1 MKRPHYRHKGYS
13 LVKPVQVTR
22 YLSATRRAL
31 VKDIGGTEVN
41 LSAQQV
47 ILIDGCIN
55 ILGIIRSMELY
66 IAKSSV
72 MEGKELAPCLKNT
85 YLQYRNSL
93 HKTLAMLGL
102 NKRQTDEVLD
112 VQAVIRKFDREK
124 EEKAAIEEVEAK
136 DKDKKES

>member
-1 MKRPHYRHKGYS
+1 MKRQGYRHKGYS

-31 VKDIGGTEVN
+31 VKDIGETENN
-41 LSAQQV
+41 LSAQQT

-66 IAKSSV
+66 IAKTGV
-72 MEGKELAPCLKNT
+72 MKGQLLAPCLRNS

-102 NKRQTDEVLD
+102 DKRQVDEVLD
-112 VQAVIRKFDREK
+112 LQAYAREK
-124 EEKAAIEEVEAK
+124 YGKKKARK
-136 DKDKKES
+136 

>member
-13 LVKPVQVTR
+13 IVKPVQVMR

-31 VKDIGGTEVN
+31 VRDIGGTEDG

-47 ILIDGCIN
+47 ILVDGCIN

-66 IAKSSV
+66 IAKTAV
-72 MEGKELAPCLKNT
+72 MKGQELAPCLRNT

-93 HKTLAMLGL
+93 HRTLAMLGL
-102 NKRQTDEVLD
+102 DKRQVDEVLD
-112 VQAVIRKFDREK
+112 LQAYVKEK
-124 EEKAAIEEVEAK
+124 YGKKKAK
-136 DKDKKES
+136 

>member
-1 MKRPHYRHKGYS
+1 MKRKYRHKGYS
-13 LVKPVQVTR
+13 LIKPFQVAR

-31 VKDIGGTEVN
+31 IRDIGGTEDN

-66 IAKSSV
+66 ISKTEV
-72 MEGKELAPCLKNT
+72 MKGQNLAPCLRNS

-93 HKTLAMLGL
+93 HRALNLLGL
-102 NKRQTDEVLD
+102 DKQESDTILSIEQLKD
-112 VQAVIRKFDREK
+112 VVDREAD
-124 EEKAAIEEVEAK
+124 EKEAK
-136 DKDKKES
+136 KKPRKS